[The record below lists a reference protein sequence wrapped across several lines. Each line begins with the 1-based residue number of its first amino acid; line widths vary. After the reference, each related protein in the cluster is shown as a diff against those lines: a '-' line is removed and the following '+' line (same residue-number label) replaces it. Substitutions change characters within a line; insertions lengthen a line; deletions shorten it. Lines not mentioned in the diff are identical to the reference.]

1 MKTILFL
8 LDRYPAFGGIET
20 VTTTLSNA
28 LAEHYRIVICAQRAE
43 SKDELLQKLVPGITY
58 RSLPDAT
65 PNHHAENL
73 TAFHRI
79 LSEEKVDVV
88 IYQDSYA
95 PNDYLPLSISK
106 ECGVKLIVVE
116 HNSPSHPW
124 RWLQQEL
131 AACSFWNIPK
141 RAKRLLQGIRGFH
154 HHAKRRTALYAHCD
168 RYILLADRL
177 RPEFQQ
183 NIYTKDT
190 AKLGAIGNP
199 LSYSPQEITLR
210 GKKKQVLFVGQFVE
224 RKGIDKLLRIWQ
236 RVAPQT
242 PDWSLVL
249 VGDGPTMAD
258 TKRYISQ
265 NGLQRIFLEGF
276 STNIKEYCRCASIFC
291 MCSTIEGFPMVL
303 PEAMCSGAVPIAF
316 ASFAALDDIFTDGIS
331 GFSIPPFDEEAYA
344 ERLLKL
350 MQDDNLRERMSR
362 EALAQANK
370 FGIDH
375 ICDSWVQLIESVLS
389 V

>member
-8 LDRYPAFGGIET
+8 LDRYPGFGGIET
-20 VTTTLSNA
+20 VTTILSNA
-28 LAEHYRIVICAQRAE
+28 LAEHYRVIICAQRSE
-43 SKDELLQKLVPGITY
+43 RKDELLLKLDPRVIY

-65 PNHHAENL
+65 QSHHAENL

-106 ECGVKLIVVE
+106 ESGVKLIVVE

-124 RWLQQEL
+124 RWLKQEL
-131 AACSFWNIPK
+131 AASPVWNIPK
-141 RAKRLLQGIRGFH
+141 RAKRILQGLRGFH
-154 HHAKRRTALYAHCD
+154 HNAKRRTALYTHCD
-168 RYILLADRL
+168 RYVLLADRL
-177 RPEFQQ
+177 RSEFQQ

-190 AKLGAIGNP
+190 AKLDALGNP
-199 LSYSPQEITLR
+199 LSYSPQEIAPKE
-210 GKKKQVLFVGQFVE
+210 KKKQVLFVGQFVE

-236 RVAPQT
+236 RVAMQA
-242 PDWSLVL
+242 PDWNLVL

-258 TKRYISQ
+258 AKRYISQ
-265 NGLQRIFLEGF
+265 NGLQRVSLEGF
-276 STNIKEYCRCASIFC
+276 STHIKEYCRSASIFC
-291 MCSTIEGFPMVL
+291 MCSSFEGFPMVL
-303 PEAMCSGAVPIAF
+303 PEAMCSGVVPIAF

-350 MQDDNLRERMSR
+350 MQDDKLRESMAR
-362 EALAQANK
+362 EALAQADK
-370 FGIDH
+370 FSIDRIASH
-375 ICDSWVQLIESVLS
+375 WISIIESVLAE
-389 V
+389 